1 MTDFENSG
9 FARLNIAE
17 RVASIEAS
25 NKHTKETLTE
35 ISKSLKEVVKTQN
48 ILASQKEELTKLVKV
63 VSDVQQSMRMIS
75 DEALKYRFQ
84 MERMERD
91 FNEQK
96 ESLSEVR
103 ETANKNK
110 AHLGLII
117 KVGTAILIPLIVAVA
132 QQFLHIF

>member
-48 ILASQKEELTKLVKV
+48 ILASQKEELTKLVRLFR
-63 VSDVQQSMRMIS
+63 VS
-75 DEALKYRFQ
+75 
-84 MERMERD
+84 
-91 FNEQK
+91 N
-96 ESLSEVR
+96 SL
-103 ETANKNK
+103 
-110 AHLGLII
+110 
-117 KVGTAILIPLIVAVA
+117 
-132 QQFLHIF
+132 